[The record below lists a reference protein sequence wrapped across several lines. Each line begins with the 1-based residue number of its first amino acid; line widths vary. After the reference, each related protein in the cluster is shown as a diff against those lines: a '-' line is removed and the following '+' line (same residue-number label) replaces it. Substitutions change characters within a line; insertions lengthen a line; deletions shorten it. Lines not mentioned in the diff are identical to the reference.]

1 MSHYSRNY
9 KPTRQA
15 AKKNKMV
22 GTRNIKPSSYKAQ
35 FLIEA
40 KDQKK
45 AHIKGQKTQK
55 ESLQV
60 TADT

>member
-15 AKKNKMV
+15 TKKNK
-22 GTRNIKPSSYKAQ
+22 GRHKKYKSHSSYEAQ

-55 ESLQV
+55 ENLQV
-60 TADT
+60 TADI